1 MKTRIQETR
10 LCPNGVVGEKITL
23 SLKLSDWL
31 LEQSMDEKIITDR
44 KMNRIE
50 ETMMEAL
57 NRIEKLLQITSKE
70 K

>member
-1 MKTRIQETR
+1 MKTRLQETR

-31 LEQSMDEKIITDR
+31 MEQSMDERIITDR
-44 KMNRIE
+44 NMDKIE
-50 ETMMEAL
+50 KAMMVAL
-57 NRIEKLLQITSKE
+57 NRIEDSLQINTKE